1 MGEPFLQINAGW
13 IRSRLVLHFIFFI
26 ISSHQKQMTCSD
38 TCHHA
43 STGHLQHK
51 NKMNPRVTGAHNR
64 NIKSWFT
71 PKQKDLCWSWC
82 IDVLTSILHKVS
94 YTVKRFVSW
103 PETIHSASFNCNV
116 LQHNCMYTHTHRA
129 VLCGEDIIRGVLVL
143 EIGTL
148 MPTSNVMKQNIKPAK
163 RPVAK
168 HIIRIVS
175 LHTRGS
181 TIWWKGKKLLKL
193 NDF

>member
-1 MGEPFLQINAGW
+1 MQVESGLGW
-13 IRSRLVLHFIFFI
+13 FYILSFSLWHR

-51 NKMNPRVTGAHNR
+51 NKMNPRVTGAYNR

-94 YTVKRFVSW
+94 YTVKRFVICVLTW
-103 PETIHSASFNCNV
+103 NNPFSF
-116 LQHNCMYTHTHRA
+116 LQLQCITAQLHVHTHTHRA

-148 MPTSNVMKQNIKPAK
+148 MPTSNVMKQNIKPA
-163 RPVAK
+163 RLPVAK